1 MPIIPLMKTKVVV
14 LILNFNNPKDTILAA
29 RSLKNSD
36 LPKNAKIVVIDNAP
50 IDQKDLF
57 SKQVPGAVYIKS
69 KGNIG
74 YSAGNNLGIRYA
86 LTQKATHILLLNP
99 DVRVPK
105 VFFSKLLNTFELN
118 QDAGIVAPAHMEPG
132 ESRYGLGG
140 HVDWATCSFPHDNVS
155 DLPDYELKYDLL
167 TFACVL
173 VKAEV
178 FKRVGLLDERYFLY
192 LEDVDYCVTVKRAGY
207 ELYLNPRVCVTHNT
221 SSSFADKRSK
231 IKYSFLSSL
240 IFIKKWYHFPHNIR
254 PILHTLYFYLYT
266 YILWTLKLYKRKF
279 ITYVK

>member
-1 MPIIPLMKTKVVV
+1 MKKKVVV

-29 RSLKNSD
+29 RSLMSSD
-36 LPKNAKIVVIDNAP
+36 LPKNTEVVVIDNAP

-57 SKQVPGAVYIKS
+57 SKQIPGAVYIKS

-74 YSAGNNLGIRYA
+74 YAAGNNLGIRYA

-105 VFFSKLLNTFELN
+105 VFFSKLLNTFETN
-118 QDAGIVAPAHMEPG
+118 RDAGIVAPAHQEPG

-140 HVDWATCSFPHDNVS
+140 RLDWATCSFPHDNVS
-155 DLPDYELKYDLL
+155 VLPNQERNYDLL

-178 FKRVGLLDERYFLY
+178 FKQLGLLDECYFLY

-207 ELYLNPRVCVTHNT
+207 ELYLNPKVCVTHNT
-221 SSSFADKRSK
+221 SSSFVDKRYK
-231 IKYSFLSSL
+231 IQYSLLSSL
-240 IFIKKWYHFPHNIR
+240 IFIKKWYQFPHNIR
-254 PILHTLYFYLYT
+254 PILHSLYFYPYI
-266 YILWTLKLYKRKF
+266 YILWTLQLYKRKF
-279 ITYVK
+279 ITYAK

>member
-1 MPIIPLMKTKVVV
+1 MKTKVFA

-36 LPKNAKIVVIDNAP
+36 LPKNAEIVVIDNAP
-50 IDQKDLF
+50 VDQKAVF
-57 SKQVPGAVYIKS
+57 SKQIPGAVYIKS

-74 YSAGNNLGIRYA
+74 YAAGNNLGIRYA

-105 VFFSKLLNTFELN
+105 VFFSKLFNTFETN
-118 QDAGIVAPAHMEPG
+118 RDAGIVAPAHHEPG
-132 ESRYGLGG
+132 ERKYGLGG

-155 DLPDYELKYDLL
+155 VLPNHERKYDLL

-178 FKRVGLLDERYFLY
+178 FKKIGLLDERYFLY
-192 LEDVDYCVTVKRAGY
+192 LEDVDYCETAKRAGY
-207 ELYLNPRVCVTHNT
+207 TLYLNPKVCVTHNT

-240 IFIKKWYHFPHNIR
+240 IFIKKWYQLPHNIR
-254 PILHTLYFYLYT
+254 PILHSLYFYPYT
-266 YILWTLKLYKRKF
+266 YLLWTLKLWKNKYYHRQ
-279 ITYVK
+279 